1 MAKQDVLDAI
11 NATVS
16 SNNVKGITA
25 DSLNNVLTMMVE
37 NAGEGGGGSGS
48 GEGMLRLIVPD
59 YVQIGNVFVEE
70 FGEFSPSTLEIL
82 RSEVENASPEEAQIL
97 EPLFATCEDAFVHN
111 AEVFR
116 IIKEKANNG
125 EGCAALLDMT
135 PMIKVYLDAIV
146 GIEMGDYV
154 DKYITSYLQFANV
167 GYMCMDYKPEFS
179 DSIEDI
185 EIVAV
190 APINTLNSADDTF
203 YPSNITLILNPD
215 GSIIFEKLEPS
226 SDYELYIA
234 ASGNTVESYYREDY
248 NLKIRNS
255 RYSALG
261 KTVDICEYSS
271 SDGSSL
277 IGRFMI
283 HEVIEDEGFLFFN
296 GCDLKKC
303 TIDSEGNASIVIIGS
318 IAIQQNS

>member
-59 YVQIGNVFVEE
+59 YVEIGTVFIEE
-70 FGEFSPSTLEIL
+70 FGEFSPSTLEML
-82 RSEVENASPEEAQIL
+82 RSEIENASPEEAQIF
-97 EPLFATCEDAFVHN
+97 EPWFAACEDAFVHN

-125 EGCAALLDMT
+125 EGCSALLDMT
-135 PMIKVYLDAIV
+135 PILKEYLDVIV
-146 GIEMGDYV
+146 GIEMGDYL
-154 DKYITSYLQFANV
+154 DEYIMSYLQFANV
-167 GYMCMDYKPEFS
+167 AYMCMDYKPEFS
-179 DSIEDI
+179 DNIEDI

-190 APINTLNSADDTF
+190 APINTLNSDDPF
-203 YPSNITLILNPD
+203 YPSNITLGLNPD
-215 GSIIFEKLEPS
+215 GSIIFEKMEPS
-226 SDYELYIA
+226 SDYTLYIA
-234 ASGNTVESYYREDY
+234 ASGNTLDSYYREDY

-255 RYSALG
+255 GYDALG
-261 KTVDICEYSS
+261 KTVDIYEYS

-277 IGRFMI
+277 IGHFMV
-283 HEVIEDEGFLFFN
+283 HEVIKDEGFLFFN

-303 TIDSEGNASIVIIGS
+303 TIDSEGNASIVTIGS